1 MNECIYIHSYY
12 KKEEH
17 PLKDP
22 KNTGPVKPKG
32 IRIEVTENGVL
43 TTNVRVPYF
52 VVKMGLRFGQMAD
65 GASKKENHEDQL
77 KKLKDV
83 DMDAILGSLHSG
95 ELTLPCL
102 LVEVDEPDK
111 NEHVKITLE

>member
-1 MNECIYIHSYY
+1 MENNQNMN
-12 KKEEH
+12 
-17 PLKDP
+17 
-22 KNTGPVKPKG
+22 PVKPKG

-43 TTNVRVPYF
+43 TANVRMPYF
-52 VVKMGLRFGQMAD
+52 IVKMGLKFGQMAHH
-65 GASKKENHEDQL
+65 SKKKRSAEDEL
-77 KKLKDV
+77 ERLKDI
-83 DMDAILGSLHSG
+83 DFDAIFEELNSG

>member
-1 MNECIYIHSYY
+1 MENKQNMNSI
-12 KKEEH
+12 
-17 PLKDP
+17 
-22 KNTGPVKPKG
+22 KPKG

-43 TTNVRVPYF
+43 TANVRVPYF
-52 VVKMGLRFGQMAD
+52 IVKMGLKFGPAAD
-65 GASKKENHEDQL
+65 HSKKRGSAEDEL
-77 KKLKDV
+77 ERLKDM
-83 DMDAILGSLHSG
+83 DMDAIFEALNSG

>member
-1 MNECIYIHSYY
+1 MEN
-12 KKEEH
+12 KRN
-17 PLKDP
+17 LD
-22 KNTGPVKPKG
+22 PVKPKG

-52 VVKMGLRFGQMAD
+52 LVKMGLKFWQMSD
-65 GASKKENHEDQL
+65 HSKKKESARDEL
-77 KKLKDV
+77 ERLKDI
-83 DMDAILGSLHSG
+83 DMDAILEALSNG